1 MNRKLT
7 WLLAAA
13 CLLAAVLA
21 QAGGKQEGSAGGG
34 KPVTLRYSTWDYAD
48 RRDSTDAF
56 IQGALE
62 TLNIKIE
69 LENYPTDQYE
79 NMVKTRIS
87 SGDAPDLIN
96 VHGVISG
103 YGMKLAQAGA
113 FADISRLQARNGYV
127 ASALAAGQLDGRSYF
142 VSVTT
147 SKNIHVEDAFLAE
160 VNKALVGNSPTP
172 FWHGFFTSQDI
183 NTELEK
189 GFRAMLAGATTVDK
203 LTATVQAMVAE
214 KLAKK

>member
-69 LENYPTDQYE
+69 LE
-79 NMVKTRIS
+79 
-87 SGDAPDLIN
+87 
-96 VHGVISG
+96 
-103 YGMKLAQAGA
+103 
-113 FADISRLQARNGYV
+113 
-127 ASALAAGQLDGRSYF
+127 
-142 VSVTT
+142 
-147 SKNIHVEDAFLAE
+147 
-160 VNKALVGNSPTP
+160 
-172 FWHGFFTSQDI
+172 
-183 NTELEK
+183 K